1 MRAIVF
7 RVLGGAVGL
16 FAALVAIVVPLS
28 FVSNE
33 LQEVES
39 ARQYGGHLSFPG
51 AVGGSLAVLV
61 VTGFFALIAF
71 ALLKFSL
78 PGAKSRLTHCRLKS
92 NLGGNFSI
100 LLKENA
106 DRGRNK

>member
-16 FAALVAIVVPLS
+16 FAALVAIVGPLS
-28 FVSNE
+28 FASNE

-39 ARQYGGHLSFPG
+39 ARQYGAHLSFPG

-71 ALLKFSL
+71 ALLKFSFRG
-78 PGAKSRLTHCRLKS
+78 PKSS
-92 NLGGNFSI
+92 
-100 LLKENA
+100 
-106 DRGRNK
+106 